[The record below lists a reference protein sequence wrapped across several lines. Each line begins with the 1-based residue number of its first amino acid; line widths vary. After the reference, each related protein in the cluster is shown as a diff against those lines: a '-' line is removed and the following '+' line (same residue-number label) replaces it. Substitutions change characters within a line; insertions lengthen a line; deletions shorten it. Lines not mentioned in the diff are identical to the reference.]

1 MWWALTKNDDY
12 NVQRSNTYIIIFTAI
27 MTIVIGGVLSFTSQV
42 LAPAQKKSIELDTKS
57 QILNAVMQLD
67 KKNDNV
73 LDIYDQRI
81 QSLVVDYDGNIIV
94 KDDKG
99 NPIVPEDVNIIRN
112 FKLDNVDRELPV
124 YKFMSTDNPDEI
136 EAYILPLYGNGL
148 WNKIYGFVALE
159 KDLNTIKGISF
170 GHVQETPGLGARI
183 ADAEIQNRYKG
194 KTIFEGNELV
204 SVEMLKGEKRD
215 PSLFGPHEVDGLSG
229 STLTA
234 NGVNAMIKDY
244 LDCYKGFIEKTK
256 NQGKL

>member
-1 MWWALTKNDDY
+1 
-12 NVQRSNTYIIIFTAI
+12 
-27 MTIVIGGVLSFTSQV
+27 MTIVIGGVLSFASQV

-57 QILNAVMQLD
+57 QILGAVMAVN
-67 KKNDNV
+67 KKKDDV
-73 LDIYDQRI
+73 LGIYNQRI
-81 QSLVVDYDGNIIV
+81 QSLVVDFDGNLID
-94 KDDKG
+94 KDKKG

-112 FKLDNVDRELPV
+112 FKLAKETRELPV
-124 YKFMSTDNPDEI
+124 YKYMSADNPDEI

-183 ADAEIQNRYKG
+183 SDAEIQNRYKT

-204 SVEMLKGEKRD
+204 SVVMLKGERRD
-215 PSLFGPHEVDGLSG
+215 PSLFGPHEVDGMSG

-234 NGVNAMIKDY
+234 KGVNAMLKDY
-244 LDCYKGFIEKTK
+244 LGCYKGFIEKTK
-256 NQGKL
+256 N

>member
-1 MWWALTKNDDY
+1 
-12 NVQRSNTYIIIFTAI
+12 

-81 QSLVVDYDGNIIV
+81 QSLVVDYDGNIIE

>member
-1 MWWALTKNDDY
+1 
-12 NVQRSNTYIIIFTAI
+12 
-27 MTIVIGGVLSFTSQV
+27 MTIVIGGVLSFASQV

-57 QILNAVMQLD
+57 QILKAVMDLN
-67 KKNDNV
+67 KKKDDV
-73 LDIYDQRI
+73 LGIYDQRI
-81 QSLVVDYDGNIIV
+81 QSLVVDYDGNLIE
-94 KDDKG
+94 KDKKG

-112 FKLDNVDRELPV
+112 FKLDNVERELPV
-124 YKFMSTDNPDEI
+124 YKFMSADNPDEV

-159 KDLNTIKGISF
+159 RDLNTIKGISF

-183 ADAEIQNRYKG
+183 SDAEIQNRYKT

-204 SVEMLKGEKRD
+204 SVVMMKGEKRD

-234 NGVNAMIKDY
+234 NGVNAMLKDY

>member
-1 MWWALTKNDDY
+1 M
-12 NVQRSNTYIIIFTAI
+12 QRSNTYVLIFTAI
-27 MTIVIGGVLSFTSQV
+27 MTIVIGGVLSFASQV

-57 QILNAVMQLD
+57 QILKAVMDLN
-67 KKNDNV
+67 KKKDDV
-73 LDIYDQRI
+73 LGIYDQRI
-81 QSLVVDYDGNIIV
+81 QSLVVDYDGNLIE
-94 KDDKG
+94 KDKKG

-112 FKLDNVDRELPV
+112 FKLDNVERELPV
-124 YKFMSTDNPDEI
+124 YKFMSADNPDEV

-159 KDLNTIKGISF
+159 RDLNTIKGISF

-183 ADAEIQNRYKG
+183 SDAEIQNRYKT

-204 SVEMLKGEKRD
+204 SVVMMKGEKRD

-234 NGVNAMIKDY
+234 NGVNAMLKDY

>member
-1 MWWALTKNDDY
+1 
-12 NVQRSNTYIIIFTAI
+12 

-57 QILNAVMQLD
+57 QILGAVMQLN
-67 KKNDNV
+67 KKKDDV
-73 LDIYDQRI
+73 LGIYNQRI
-81 QSLVVDYDGNIIV
+81 QSFVVGYDGNPIE
-94 KDDKG
+94 KDRKG
-99 NPIVPEDVNIIRN
+99 NPIIPEDVNVIRN
-112 FKLDNVDRELPV
+112 FKLDNINRELPV
-124 YKFMSTDNPDEI
+124 YKYMSVDNPDKV

-159 KDLNTIKGISF
+159 EDLNTIKGISF

-183 ADAEIQNRYKG
+183 SDQEIQDRYKT
-194 KTIFEGNELV
+194 KTIFEGDDLV
-204 SVEMLKGEKRD
+204 SVVMLKGEKRD

-234 NGVNAMIKDY
+234 KGVNAMLKDY

>member
-1 MWWALTKNDDY
+1 
-12 NVQRSNTYIIIFTAI
+12 
-27 MTIVIGGVLSFTSQV
+27 MTIVIGGVLSFASQV

-57 QILNAVMQLD
+57 QILGAVMAVN
-67 KKNDNV
+67 KKKDDV
-73 LDIYDQRI
+73 LGIYNQRI
-81 QSLVVDYDGNIIV
+81 QSLVVDFDGNLID
-94 KDDKG
+94 KDKKG

-112 FKLDNVDRELPV
+112 FKLAKETRELPV
-124 YKFMSTDNPDEI
+124 YKYMSADNPDEI

-183 ADAEIQNRYKG
+183 SDAEIQNRYKT

-204 SVEMLKGEKRD
+204 SVVMLKGEKRD
-215 PSLFGPHEVDGLSG
+215 PSLFGTHEVDGMSG

-234 NGVNAMIKDY
+234 KGVNAMLKDY
-244 LDCYKGFIEKTK
+244 LGCYKGFIEKTK
-256 NQGKL
+256 N